1 MLLRRTSLQA
11 LSVKTSARTGMTTR
25 LTALATTHR
34 VIDGVHHDTTVVR
47 TTTQPAAATSLAAL
61 LESVVRVAYHTYSS
75 AACQKHLTGFSGRQ
89 FDYRIV
95 SLTGSKLSECAGRT
109 CHSGTLTG
117 T

>member
-1 MLLRRTSLQA
+1 MLLRRTSLPA
-11 LSVKTSARTGMTTR
+11 GAEGTGPRAGMTPGWTDP
-25 LTALATTHR
+25 ATPHR
-34 VIDGVHHDTTVVR
+34 VIDRVHHDTTVVR

-95 SLTGSKLSECAGRT
+95 SLTGSKLSECA
-109 CHSGTLTG
+109 
-117 T
+117 